1 MRQSCRDFVDEVVLP
16 FIKQNW
22 KLEWSMVPEE
32 RLPPRILEEAEK
44 IGIRTLGV
52 PEEYGGVE
60 LEKGTEVR
68 TFAMIAGEIARG
80 DSGLADKLVQNWKVS
95 VLLRQFAPKHLQE
108 KWFKRLVADPQFLMA
123 HCLTEPR
130 GASDRWLPY
139 NVPEA
144 AMQTKAV
151 KTNGGWVI
159 NGRKQFISNG
169 YDAGLYVVYANTNT
183 KVGMMQGT
191 SSFLVPRETKGFS
204 VARCNE
210 TLGCRFMNNGE
221 MVFEDMFIPDDQ
233 LLVKIRALGSAG
245 VYFRPGKIIQAAKNL
260 GVGIRAFE
268 ATADYVQNY
277 VQGGRILIKHQ
288 AVALRLADM
297 ATRIEAVRALLD
309 RASQAVDDNAP
320 DAEILVNMAKMFA
333 SEEIMKV
340 AQHAVELH
348 GGNGIMLDFGIEKVL
363 RDAVI
368 FLHMDATVDISKFKI
383 IKNMFP
389 ETAGKYAGP
398 EDDRSFQRSSP
409 RKRESHQ
416 HNQHAGELREARNH
430 AEREEADNHREHRH
444 QRREVAARPP
454 PSSDDGVRE
463 QIDRQRS
470 GEPPCTTT
478 CRRFSNQPMLG
489 QPLIADDR
497 EINRREYDQR
507 NRADRLDCAR
517 ARHVP
522 KPKQSAERRPE
533 QSGGG
538 EQQIAADAL
547 PADRRERLRA
557 EHQKADDNRRA
568 ADDALEG
575 RLFVQHQRGEDQS
588 RKSRASR
595 LDGGAMTERHQDEA
609 GIGKQ
614 RLRRSGEDA
623 HHKAAAPADATEVA
637 QAVAARYGIIRSPDQ
652 KNRCNARSAGEKPT
666 GNAMLCDNKAAG
678 PADRRPAPH
687 NAPIRTLD
695 LCAG

>member
-1 MRQSCRDFVDEVVLP
+1 MYDRGLSEEQRMMRQSCRDFVDEVVLP
-16 FIKQNW
+16 FIRENW
-22 KLEWSMVPEE
+22 QREWSMVPED

-60 LEKGTEVR
+60 LEKGTEVK
-68 TFAMIAGEIARG
+68 TFALIAEEIARG

-95 VLLRQFAPKHLQE
+95 VLLRQFAPKHLQA
-108 KWFKRLVADPQFLMA
+108 KWFPELVKNPQFLMA

-169 YDAGLYVVYANTNT
+169 YDASLYVVYANTNT
-183 KVGMMQGT
+183 KVGMLQGT
-191 SSFLVPRETKGFS
+191 SSFLVPRDTKGFS

-221 MVFEDMFIPDDQ
+221 MVFEDMFVPDDH
-233 LLVKIRALGSAG
+233 LLVQDSALGSAG

-260 GVGIRAFE
+260 GVGVRAFE

-297 ATRIEAVRALLD
+297 ATRIEAVRALLE
-309 RASQAVDDNAP
+309 RAAQAVDDNAP
-320 DAEILVNMAKMFA
+320 EAETLVNMAKMFA

-368 FLHMDATVDISKFKI
+368 FMHMDATVDISKFKI

-389 ETAGKYAGP
+389 ETAGKYAGV
-398 EDDRSFQRSSP
+398 E
-409 RKRESHQ
+409 
-416 HNQHAGELREARNH
+416 
-430 AEREEADNHREHRH
+430 AERSAHHKPETHHDDHESDDLRQARHDAEAEIANDQRENRH
-444 QRREVAARPP
+444 QRREGRRAPGAEQDHRARK
-454 PSSDDGVRE
+454 
-463 QIDRQRS
+463 QIDRQRAGQETLCDHLQRIV
-470 GEPPCTTT
+470 GEAHP
-478 CRRFSNQPMLG
+478 
-489 QPLIADDR
+489 
-497 EINRREYDQR
+497 
-507 NRADRLDCAR
+507 
-517 ARHVP
+517 
-522 KPKQSAERRPE
+522 
-533 QSGGG
+533 
-538 EQQIAADAL
+538 QQIVEADENHEKRRVEQDRQH
-547 PADRRERLRA
+547 ADRRQRA
-557 EHQKADDNRRA
+557 HRPRPANSAAACRSSPKRNRRW
-568 ADDALEG
+568 
-575 RLFVQHQRGEDQS
+575 R
-588 RKSRASR
+588 
-595 LDGGAMTERHQDEA
+595 TE
-609 GIGKQ
+609 
-614 RLRRSGEDA
+614 
-623 HHKAAAPADATEVA
+623 
-637 QAVAARYGIIRSPDQ
+637 
-652 KNRCNARSAGEKPT
+652 
-666 GNAMLCDNKAAG
+666 
-678 PADRRPAPH
+678 DRRRRRDCRWWRA
-687 NAPIRTLD
+687 IRRRTPS
-695 LCAG
+695 GRR